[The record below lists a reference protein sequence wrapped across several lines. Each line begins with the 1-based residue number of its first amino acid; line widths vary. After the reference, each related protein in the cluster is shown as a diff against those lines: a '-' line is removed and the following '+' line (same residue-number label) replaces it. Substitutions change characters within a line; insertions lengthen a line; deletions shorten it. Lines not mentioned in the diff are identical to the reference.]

1 MEQSV
6 RGVASALLL
15 VGAAATWL
23 LALPVNSALARDPSL
38 NYRRVEALAPSSYFI
53 DFRAR
58 PSSYIGH
65 TYIVYG
71 RLDADGGVAELHY
84 AGLIPEHDVWQGL
97 FVPIEATVRQYKDD
111 TKYLPTAIY
120 RRRLNP
126 EEYQRVTRRVRYLQ
140 ATEHRWHAVFQNCNS
155 FAIDIADI
163 LGLGR
168 PPSLL
173 PPSVWVGMLRT
184 LNER

>member
-1 MEQSV
+1 MEE
-6 RGVASALLL
+6 
-15 VGAAATWL
+15 
-23 LALPVNSALARDPSL
+23 ALARDPSQI
-38 NYRRVEALAPSSYFI
+38 YARAEALAPGSYFV

-71 RLDADGGVAELHY
+71 RLDADGRIAELHY
-84 AGLIPEHDVWQGL
+84 AGLIPEHNVWEGL
-97 FVPIEATVRQYKDD
+97 FIPIEATVRQYKDD
-111 TKYLPTAIY
+111 TRLLPTAIY

-126 EEYQRVTRRVRYLQ
+126 TEYQRLTRAVRYMQ

-155 FAIDIADI
+155 FAVDIADV
-163 LGLGR
+163 LRLGR

-173 PPSVWVGMLRT
+173 PPSVWVGMLRA